1 MTTVKAFNDMY
12 GQFIDDILSVWS
24 DDLVLHIAKAEV
36 REGAEPYQTFMK
48 EIGSFAQKLMAKDP
62 SFFCEENEFAKKLY
76 LHKHWYEDTCTDQ
89 NKNAIWQWLS
99 SLYMIGMT
107 LNMFPPDALS
117 QIEAVAASC
126 AKNMNLGD
134 GDLSE
139 ASLMSGVNSMLSTM
153 MSGNGAFA
161 GLLAGG
167 ASPQK
172 PKSSK
177 KKGNKKS
184 R

>member
-12 GQFIDDILSVWS
+12 GQFLDDILSVWS
-24 DDLVLHIAKAEV
+24 DDLALHTAKAAP
-36 REGAEPYQTFMK
+36 REGMEPYQTFMK
-48 EIGSFAQKLMAKDP
+48 EVGPFAQKMMAKDP
-62 SFFCEENEFAKKLY
+62 SFFCEENEFAKKLF
-76 LHKHWYEDTCTDQ
+76 LHKHWYEETCTDQ

-99 SLYMIGMT
+99 SLYMIAMT

-117 QIEAVAASC
+117 QIEAVAESC
-126 AKNMNLGD
+126 AKNMKLGD
-134 GDLSE
+134 GQMNE

-153 MSGNGAFA
+153 MSGNGPFA
-161 GLLAGG
+161 GMLQL
-167 ASPQK
+167 QK